1 MSLRS
6 DSWCFDI
13 PGVLTRPRPHS
24 PHITQCKTTQL
35 FWWNIFHW
43 NMLSPLAQVLCY
55 AKHVLLFWNVGS
67 LMSINTSN
75 AEERFLWSWLLGA
88 AFGGV
93 IVLGSGES
101 TDRFW
106 ASRLLVERNQ
116 MIKPLQVCLCT
127 KGKYQW
133 GTFKD
138 LSYSRLVLIFLQVCI
153 NVKHSSNIIISL
165 IIQCI
170 IDIITFSCHPASLL
184 EMELC
189 SHQIMKILFT
199 FLRCHP

>member
-1 MSLRS
+1 MRLLCFHLHACSHCMSSMSLWP

-13 PGVLTRPRPHS
+13 PGVLTRLRPHS
-24 PHITQCKTTQL
+24 RHITQCKTTQL

-106 ASRLLVERNQ
+106 ASSLLVERNQ
-116 MIKPLQVCLCT
+116 MIKPLQSVFAPRT
-127 KGKYQW
+127 NTSGE
-133 GTFKD
+133 
-138 LSYSRLVLIFLQVCI
+138 
-153 NVKHSSNIIISL
+153 H
-165 IIQCI
+165 
-170 IDIITFSCHPASLL
+170 
-184 EMELC
+184 
-189 SHQIMKILFT
+189 
-199 FLRCHP
+199 LRTEVIADWC